1 MTKNL
6 EIHAT
11 GVHEEARIEHLEL
24 SSRAWLIVVV
34 VVIVI
39 VVLVVE
45 VAVAVA
51 AVVVI
56 VVVTVAVA
64 VAVSVVVVVAQ
75 RRFIQRRS
83 GKDIYA
89 KPSSAKWLPIVISL
103 QRFVFRRNRFTS
115 M

>member
-34 VVIVI
+34 VVVIVI
-39 VVLVVE
+39 VILVVE

-64 VAVSVVVVVAQ
+64 VAVSVVVVAQ

-103 QRFVFRRNRFTS
+103 RRFVFRRNRFTS

>member
-39 VVLVVE
+39 LVLVVE
-45 VAVAVA
+45 VAVAVT

-64 VAVSVVVVVAQ
+64 VAVSVVVAAQ
-75 RRFIQRRS
+75 RKFIQRRS

-103 QRFVFRRNRFTS
+103 RRFIFRRNRFTS